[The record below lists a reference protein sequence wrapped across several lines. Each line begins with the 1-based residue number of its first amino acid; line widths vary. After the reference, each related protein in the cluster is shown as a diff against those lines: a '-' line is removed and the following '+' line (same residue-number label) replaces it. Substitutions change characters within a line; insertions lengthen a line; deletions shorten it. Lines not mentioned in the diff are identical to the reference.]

1 MILVFFVKN
10 KAMNLTIFFWII
22 QLFFTKPTVAQLS
35 VEVANK
41 QGQRIK
47 TRLHFLPTNIGE
59 EIYKTKCAACHSGK
73 VAEAPRFESLQLL
86 SSRFIVETLTKGVM
100 QVQGASLTKKERQ
113 LVADF
118 ISKMDKNKTPIA
130 LGNCVSSDK
139 KSLKPQ
145 TPSPNNRD
153 ANTVNSWGMGLN
165 NKRFIESKNVSI
177 NAQNVSELTLKWA
190 FAFPDATRARVQ
202 PTILGNTLFTASQHG
217 LVYALDKNTGCVQWT
232 FQAESEIRSAIV
244 IGTDKNGVADRLY
257 FSDFKAIVYA
267 LDIQKRQLLWHRKV
281 DNHEQATITGTLVL
295 HKNRL
300 YVPVSS
306 TEILSAYSPKYA
318 CCTFRG
324 SVVSLDANTGK
335 VNWKT
340 YTTDEPTPQGVNSV
354 GSQKLGPS
362 GAPVWSSPTIDVKRN
377 VLYVGTG
384 ENYSRPASNTSDAI
398 IAMSLETG
406 AIKWVRQT
414 VAQDAWNAGC
424 VPPTSANCPDNHGP
438 DYDFGAPPILINRV
452 GKPDML
458 LAGQKSG
465 MVYALD
471 PDAEGKI
478 LWQNRVG
485 RGGIMGGIH
494 WGMAANNDTL
504 FVPIN
509 DREAWPA
516 DTNKPA
522 FPGLHALRIDD
533 GKTLW
538 SKIEPNRCGDAKWS
552 CGSGLSAA
560 ITLLPDIVF
569 GASLD
574 GMFRVY
580 AASDGKTL
588 WEFDTNQIFTTVNG
602 QKGFGGTIDSAGAVA
617 VDNQVFINS
626 GYAKFNEKAGN
637 VLLAFEIKTKEK

>member
-1 MILVFFVKN
+1 MMITTL
-10 KAMNLTIFFWII
+10 FWII
-22 QLFFTKPTVAQLS
+22 QSLFIVRNDVPKSALAFRMSYGNKKTPYLFKPILS
-35 VEVANK
+35 
-41 QGQRIK
+41 
-47 TRLHFLPTNIGE
+47 TGE
-59 EIYKTKCAACHSGK
+59 EIYKTKCAMCHNGK
-73 VAEAPRFESLQLL
+73 VAESPRFESLQLL

-100 QVQGASLTKKERQ
+100 QVQGATLTKKERQ

-118 ISKMDKNKTPIA
+118 ISKTTQNKTPIA
-130 LGNCVSSDK
+130 LGNCTSTK
-139 KSLKPQ
+139 EM
-145 TPSPNNRD
+145 PSKNQAPS
-153 ANTVNSWGMGLN
+153 VNSWGMGLN
-165 NKRFIESKNVSI
+165 NKRFLDDKSLTV
-177 NAQNVSELTLKWA
+177 NAHNASSLTLKWA

-232 FQAESEIRSAIV
+232 FQAESEIRSTIV
-244 IGTDKNGVADRLY
+244 IGTDKNGVANRLY

-267 LDIQKRQLLWHRKV
+267 LDIQKRQLLWRRKV
-281 DNHEQATITGTLVL
+281 DNHEQATITGTLVC

-335 VNWKT
+335 VYWKT
-340 YTTDEPTPQGVNSV
+340 YTTDEPTPQGVNAA
-354 GSQKLGPS
+354 GSQRFGPS

-377 VLYVGTG
+377 VLYIGTG

-398 IAMSLETG
+398 LAMSLETG

-414 VAQDAWNAGC
+414 VAQDSWNAGC
-424 VPPTSANCPDNHGP
+424 VPPIGANCPDNHGP

-452 GKPDML
+452 GKPDLL

-471 PDAEGKI
+471 PDADGKI
-478 LWQNRVG
+478 IWQTRVG

-509 DREAWPA
+509 DREAWPE
-516 DTNKPA
+516 DTSKPA
-522 FPGLHALRIDD
+522 YPGLHALRIDD

-560 ITLLPDIVF
+560 ITLLPDVVL

-580 AASDGKTL
+580 AAKDGKTL
-588 WEFDTNQIFTTVNG
+588 WEFDTNQAFTTVNG
-602 QKGFGGTIDSAGAVA
+602 QKGFGGTIDSAGPV
-617 VDNQVFINS
+617 VVGNQVFINS

-637 VLLAFEIKTKEK
+637 VLLAFEIKPTSK